1 MFKKVLIANR
11 GEIAVRIARTCER
24 LGIATVAVYSDAD
37 KESVHVRS
45 CGEAVHIGPSPVR
58 DSYLQAARIIE
69 AAKQTG
75 AEAIHPGYGL
85 LSEKASFA
93 QAVIEAGLVFIGPTP
108 DALTLFGDKLRARQ
122 LAEQAGVRVSAGSEE
137 PITDLA
143 TARTDAERLGYP
155 LIVKA
160 AAGGGGIGMEVVEDE
175 DALEK
180 ALKTC
185 VSRGESAFGDARVY
199 LERLIEAP
207 RHIEVQ
213 IFGDKD
219 GTVVALGDR
228 ECSLQRRHQ
237 KILEESPSPAFQRFT
252 NGQSRREG
260 LADSAVRIAKE
271 AGYQGAGTV
280 EFMMDSAGHL
290 HFLELNARLQ
300 VEHAVTEMCTGLDL
314 VELQLIVASGAPL
327 PREAVQAEASGH
339 AMEARIC
346 AEDAKK
352 NFMPQPGAVEQ
363 LRWPTVTP
371 GTLRIDTAITAGSTI
386 TPYYDSLVAKV
397 IAKGASRHRALLT
410 LDRALAETII
420 TPLVTNIEFLREV
433 LGHEGFRAGQ
443 YDTTLAGRLVAG
455 TEER

>member
-11 GEIAVRIARTCER
+11 GEIAARIARTCER

-37 KESVHVRS
+37 TDALHVRA

-75 AEAIHPGYGL
+75 ADAIHPGYGL

-93 QAVIEAGLVFIGPTP
+93 QAVIDAGLTFIGPTP
-108 DALTLFGDKLRARQ
+108 ESLTLFGDKLRARQ
-122 LAEQAGVRVSAGSEE
+122 LAHQAGVRVSAGSEE
-137 PITDLA
+137 PVTDIA
-143 TARTDAERLGYP
+143 TARVDAERIGYP

-185 VSRGESAFGDARVY
+185 ISRGDAAFGDSRVY

-213 IFGDKD
+213 IFGDNE

-228 ECSLQRRHQ
+228 ECSIQRRHQ

-280 EFMMDSAGHL
+280 EFMMGGDGRL

-327 PREAVQAEASGH
+327 PREAIQAEASGH

-352 NFMPQPGAVEQ
+352 NFMPQPGDVEQ

-371 GTLRIDTAITAGSTI
+371 GTLRIDTAIAAGSKI
-386 TPYYDSLVAKV
+386 SPFYDSLVAKV

-420 TPLVTNIEFLREV
+420 APLVTNLEFLREV
-433 LGHEGFRAGQ
+433 LAHEAFRAGQ
-443 YDTTLAGRLVAG
+443 YDTSFAAHVLAGT
-455 TEER
+455 TE